1 MTTRILVTGGN
12 GFLGSHLVERLRA
25 AAGNVV
31 FAPPASEFDLLVPD
45 DVERL
50 LEVSRPH
57 VVIHLAAKVGG
68 IGANRLHPGSFFRD
82 NALMGMQLIEA
93 CRTNPAAKDL
103 RKFVQLGTVCAY
115 PKFTPVPFR
124 EDDLWNGYPEETN
137 APYGIAKKALLVML
151 QGYRQEYGFP
161 GVYLLPVN
169 LYGPRDNFDLLS
181 SHVIPAMLRKFL
193 EARDRGDA
201 TVTLWGDGTPTREF
215 LYVEDAAEGI
225 IAAAER
231 YEGADPVNLGSGE
244 EISMKTLAETVRTL
258 TGFPGEIVWDT
269 SQPNGQPRRKLD
281 TSRALERFGWKATT
295 PLAEGLRKTLD
306 WYLASR
312 NTSKLESREGNQTR

>member
-1 MTTRILVTGGN
+1 MLPCQKS
-12 GFLGSHLVERLRA
+12 L
-25 AAGNVV
+25 
-31 FAPPASEFDLLVPD
+31 FDLPD
-45 DVERL
+45 DEHYLNCAYMSPLARAVGHPEWLTDGQLTDSWATGYFPNVQIGMHPEGVFIMRFLPHPTDPERFFYDNMAMGL
-50 LEVSRPH
+50 NVLESARVH
-57 VVIHLAAKVGG
+57 GTAKVVV
-68 IGANRLHPGSFFRD
+68 A
-82 NALMGMQLIEA
+82 
-93 CRTNPAAKDL
+93 
-103 RKFVQLGTVCAY
+103 GTICAY

-161 GVYLLPVN
+161 GVFLLPVN
-169 LYGPRDNFDLLS
+169 LYGPRDNFDLAS

-193 EARDRGDA
+193 EAKERGDA

-244 EISMKTLAETVRTL
+244 EISMKSLAETVRTL

>member
-31 FAPPASEFDLLVPD
+31 FAPPVSEFDLLVPD

-93 CRTNPAAKDL
+93 CRTHPAAKDL

-169 LYGPRDNFDLLS
+169 LYGARDNFDLLS

-193 EARDRGDA
+193 EAKERQA
-201 TVTLWGDGTPTREF
+201 TSVTLWGDGSPTREF

-225 IAAAER
+225 AAAAER
-231 YEGADPVNLGSGE
+231 YDGADPVNLGSGE

-269 SQPNGQPRRKLD
+269 SQPNGQPRRNLD
-281 TSRALERFGWKATT
+281 TSRALERFSWKATT
-295 PLAEGLRKTLD
+295 TLAEGLRRTLD
-306 WYLASR
+306 WYLAERVRS
-312 NTSKLESREGNQTR
+312 

>member
-1 MTTRILVTGGN
+1 MTTRYLVTGGH

-25 AAGNVV
+25 VPGNVV
-31 FAPPASEFDLLVPD
+31 FAPPVEEFDLLVSD
-45 DVERL
+45 DVEML
-50 LEVSRPH
+50 LELSRPH

-68 IGANRLHPGSFFRD
+68 IGANRLHPGSFFHD
-82 NALMGMQLIEA
+82 NALMGIQLIEA
-93 CRTNPAAKDL
+93 CRTHPGAKDL
-103 RKFVQLGTVCAY
+103 VKFVQLGTVCAY
-115 PKFTPVPFR
+115 PKFAPVPFR

-151 QGYRQEYGFP
+151 QGYREEYGFP
-161 GVYLLPVN
+161 GVFLLPVN
-169 LYGPRDNFDLLS
+169 LYGPRDNFDLAS

-193 EARDRGDA
+193 EAKERGDS

-231 YEGADPVNLGSGE
+231 YEDADPVNLGSGE

-281 TSRALERFGWKATT
+281 TTRALERFGWKSTT

-306 WYLASR
+306 WYLAERVRS
-312 NTSKLESREGNQTR
+312 

>member
-31 FAPPASEFDLLVPD
+31 FAPSVEEFDLLVPD

-68 IGANRLHPGSFFRD
+68 IGANRLHPGSFFHD
-82 NALMGMQLIEA
+82 NALMGIHLIEA
-93 CRTNPAAKDL
+93 CRTHPAAKDL

-115 PKFTPVPFR
+115 PKFAPVPFR

-151 QGYRQEYGFP
+151 QG
-161 GVYLLPVN
+161 
-169 LYGPRDNFDLLS
+169 LS
-181 SHVIPAMLRKFL
+181 LIHIS
-193 EARDRGDA
+193 E
-201 TVTLWGDGTPTREF
+201 PTRP
-215 LYVEDAAEGI
+215 Y
-225 IAAAER
+225 
-231 YEGADPVNLGSGE
+231 
-244 EISMKTLAETVRTL
+244 
-258 TGFPGEIVWDT
+258 
-269 SQPNGQPRRKLD
+269 
-281 TSRALERFGWKATT
+281 
-295 PLAEGLRKTLD
+295 
-306 WYLASR
+306 
-312 NTSKLESREGNQTR
+312 

>member
-1 MTTRILVTGGN
+1 MTTRYLVTGGG
-12 GFLGSHLVERLRA
+12 GFLGSHIVARLRA
-25 AAGNVV
+25 LPGATVI
-31 FAPPASEFDLLVPD
+31 APRSAEFDLLVPD
-45 DVERL
+45 DVEML
-50 LEVSRPH
+50 LDLARPH

-68 IGANRLHPGSFFRD
+68 NGANRLHPGSFFHD
-82 NALMGMQLIEA
+82 NALMGIQLIEA
-93 CRTNPAAKDL
+93 CRTHPGAKDL

-115 PKFTPVPFR
+115 PKFAPVPFR

-161 GVYLLPVN
+161 GVFLLPVN
-169 LYGPRDNFDLLS
+169 LYGPRDNFDHAS

-193 EARDRGDA
+193 EAKERGDA
-201 TVTLWGDGTPTREF
+201 TVTLWGDGSPTREF

-225 IAAAER
+225 AAAAER

-244 EISMKTLAETVRTL
+244 EISMKTLAETIRTL

-295 PLAEGLRKTLD
+295 PLAEGLRRTLD

-312 NTSKLESREGNQTR
+312 KA

>member
-1 MTTRILVTGGN
+1 MNRILVTGGA

-25 AAGNVV
+25 VPGNVV
-31 FAPPASEFDLLVPD
+31 FAPTVEEFDLLVPD
-45 DVERL
+45 DVDML
-50 LEVSRPH
+50 LELARPH

-82 NALMGMQLIEA
+82 NALMGIHLIEA
-93 CRTNPAAKDL
+93 CRTHRGAAEL

-115 PKFTPVPFR
+115 PKFAPVPFR

-151 QGYRQEYGFP
+151 QGYRQEFGFP
-161 GVYLLPVN
+161 GVFLLPVN
-169 LYGPRDNFDLLS
+169 LYGPRDNFDLVS

-193 EARDRGDA
+193 EAKERGDA
-201 TVTLWGDGTPTREF
+201 AVTLWGDGTPTREF

-225 IAAAER
+225 AAAAER

-244 EISMKTLAETVRTL
+244 EISMKDLAATIRDL
-258 TGFPGEIVWDT
+258 TGFGGDVVWDA

-295 PLAEGLRKTLD
+295 PLAAGLRKTLD

-312 NTSKLESREGNQTR
+312 RT

>member
-31 FAPPASEFDLLVPD
+31 FAPPVTEFDLLVPD

-82 NALMGMQLIEA
+82 NALMGIQLIEA
-93 CRTNPAAKDL
+93 CRTHPAAKDL

-169 LYGPRDNFDLLS
+169 LYGPRDNFDLAS

-193 EARDRGDA
+193 EAKDRGDA

-225 IAAAER
+225 AAAAER

-295 PLAEGLRKTLD
+295 PLAEGLRRTLD
-306 WYLASR
+306 WYLAERVRS
-312 NTSKLESREGNQTR
+312 

>member
-1 MTTRILVTGGN
+1 MTRYLVTGGN
-12 GFLGSHLVERLRA
+12 GFLGSHLVARLRA
-25 AAGNVV
+25 VPGNVV
-31 FAPPASEFDLLVPD
+31 FAPTVEEFDLLVPD
-45 DVERL
+45 DVEML
-50 LEVSRPH
+50 LELSRPH

-82 NALMGMQLIEA
+82 NALMGIHLIEA
-93 CRTNPAAKDL
+93 CRTNPAAKGL

-115 PKFTPVPFR
+115 PKFAPVPFR

-161 GVYLLPVN
+161 GVFLLPVN

-193 EARDRGDA
+193 EAKDRGDA

-225 IAAAER
+225 LAAAER

-244 EISMKTLAETVRTL
+244 EISMKHLAETIRTL
-258 TGFPGEIVWDT
+258 TGFAGDIAWDT
-269 SQPNGQPRRKLD
+269 TQPNGQPRRKLD
-281 TSRALERFGWKATT
+281 TTRALERFGWKSTT

-306 WYLASR
+306 WYLTARS
-312 NTSKLESREGNQTR
+312 T

>member
-1 MTTRILVTGGN
+1 MTTRYLVTGGG
-12 GFLGSHLVERLRA
+12 GFLGSHVVARLRA
-25 AAGNVV
+25 LPGATV
-31 FAPPASEFDLLVPD
+31 FAPRSAEFDLLVPD
-45 DVERL
+45 DVEML
-50 LEVSRPH
+50 LELSRPH
-57 VVIHLAAKVGG
+57 VVIHLAARVGG
-68 IGANRLHPGSFFRD
+68 IGANRLHPGSFFHD
-82 NALMGMQLIEA
+82 NALMGIHLIEA
-93 CRTNPAAKDL
+93 CRTHPGAKDL
-103 RKFVQLGTVCAY
+103 RKFVQLGTICAY

-124 EDDLWNGYPEETN
+124 EEELWNGYPEETN

-161 GVYLLPVN
+161 GIYLLPVN

-193 EARDRGDA
+193 EAKDRGDA

-215 LYVEDAAEGI
+215 LYVDDAAEAVV
-225 IAAAER
+225 AAAER
-231 YEGADPVNLGSGE
+231 YESPEPVNIGSGE

-258 TGFPGEIVWDT
+258 TGFEGDIVWDT

-295 PLAEGLRKTLD
+295 SLAEGLRKTLD
-306 WYLASR
+306 WYQS
-312 NTSKLESREGNQTR
+312 

>member
-25 AAGNVV
+25 VPGNVV
-31 FAPPASEFDLLVPD
+31 FAPPVAEFDLLVPD

-193 EARDRGDA
+193 EARDRGDS

-258 TGFPGEIVWDT
+258 TGFPGDIVWDT

-281 TSRALERFGWKATT
+281 TSRALERFGWKSTT
-295 PLAEGLRKTLD
+295 PLAEGLRRTLD
-306 WYLASR
+306 WYRA
-312 NTSKLESREGNQTR
+312 TRAE